1 MRLVSLRGVPC
12 SRPRVLRTYVCSKSY
27 ISGVLHLHAMHIV
40 PDLHP
45 RPCRPGIHIQVTN
58 KINIICNQHCR
69 CRSVPM
75 PVPMPVPVPVVVAVV
90 SAVMMVKGGC

>member
-1 MRLVSLRGVPC
+1 
-12 SRPRVLRTYVCSKSY
+12 
-27 ISGVLHLHAMHIV
+27 MHIV
-40 PDLHP
+40 SDLHP
-45 RPCRPGIHIQVTN
+45 RP
-58 KINIICNQHCR
+58 